1 MEYCNQIWRL
11 IHVQE
16 MRDDIF
22 SGNLEEVL
30 VTGVV
35 IFTNQR
41 KNNFVENWALSCHL
55 MESGVSHVIYL
66 QLKFKNNIIQRA
78 IKD

>member
-1 MEYCNQIWRL
+1 
-11 IHVQE
+11 

-41 KNNFVENWALSCHL
+41 KNNFVEN
-55 MESGVSHVIYL
+55 
-66 QLKFKNNIIQRA
+66 
-78 IKD
+78 